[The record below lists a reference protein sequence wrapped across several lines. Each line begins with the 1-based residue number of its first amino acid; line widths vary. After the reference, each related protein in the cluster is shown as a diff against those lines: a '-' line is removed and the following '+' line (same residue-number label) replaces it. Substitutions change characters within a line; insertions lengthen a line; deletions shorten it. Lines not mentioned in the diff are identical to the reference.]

1 MPKTRKEKEK
11 IVENLK
17 DDLTK
22 SYGLICLSFSQ
33 IPNNDL
39 VVLRKEIKDLQ
50 GSARVVKKRLF
61 QIAWQDSKKE
71 ESFVLPKE
79 KKGNLLSLFIF
90 QEDSLLPILKLVN
103 SFRKKFKEEV
113 EVIAGWLENRIYSEK
128 EIVSLAE
135 IPSKEVLLTR
145 LVYSLKSPL
154 NSLVYSLKGEIF
166 KLIFVLEK
174 IKQGR

>member
-22 SYGLICLSFSQ
+22 SYGLICLNFSQ

-103 SFRKKFKEEV
+103 SLKNLKKKLKLLL
-113 EVIAGWLENRIYSEK
+113 AG
-128 EIVSLAE
+128 
-135 IPSKEVLLTR
+135 
-145 LVYSLKSPL
+145 
-154 NSLVYSLKGEIF
+154 
-166 KLIFVLEK
+166 
-174 IKQGR
+174 